1 MKKFFTNL
9 FFSLMVFTSMYIAV
23 VPLIYL
29 NPMKGNLKLVR
40 GGFGHLYSRLLEADS
55 IHDIDILFLG
65 SSHTYRGF
73 DTELFNLNG
82 VSSFNLGS
90 SGQTPDVTYLLLK
103 EYINKINPKRVI
115 YEVYPKT
122 IFNQSIGSRIDLI
135 SNTKPTYFGFLEL
148 SDIGMDEINSAILR
162 FWNNIFSED
171 LIEKKVKGSDYYRP
185 GGYVKN
191 NSIRNNFNFDKE
203 CLSLELNNPGFLYF
217 KKNLELIKSLGI
229 EVILVFAPIPGDTY
243 NRYYQMDRV
252 DSIFD
257 NQGLRYINYNSM
269 SLNDTL
275 HFKDDDHLNHDG
287 VQLFNRNLMIDLG
300 ILNEKRL

>member
-1 MKKFFTNL
+1 MAFIPTYF
-9 FFSLMVFTSMYIAV
+9 AV
-23 VPLIYL
+23 VPLIYCG
-29 NPMKGNLKLVR
+29 PMKGNLKLVR
-40 GGFGHLYSRLLEADS
+40 GGTGHLYSRLLEADS
-55 IHDIDILFLG
+55 IRDVDVLFLG

-73 DTELFNLNG
+73 DTELFSLNG
-82 VSSFNLGS
+82 VTSFNMGS

-103 EYINKINPKRVI
+103 KYINKINPKRVI

-122 IFNQSIGSRIDLI
+122 IFSQSIDSRIDLI
-135 SNTKPTYFGFLEL
+135 SNSKPTYFGFLEL

-162 FWNNIFSED
+162 FWNHIFSKD
-171 LIEKKVKGSDYYRP
+171 FIEKKVKGSDYYRP

-191 NSIRNNFNFDKE
+191 TSIRNTFNIEKE
-203 CLSLELNNPGFLYF
+203 YINLDLNNPGFFYF
-217 KKNLELIKSLGI
+217 KKNLELIKSLGV
-229 EVILVFAPIPGDTY
+229 EVILVFAPIPDDTY
-243 NRYYQMDRV
+243 NRYCQIDRL